1 MSIMPLEK
9 LDKARLGLIL
19 DCHGPEKVIDMLAS
33 LLFHAAAKA
42 LEGGDYEGSTRLDR
56 ISRYLEDMEVHLE
69 NEDSGQ
75 EWPEAAE
82 RFEDSAKYRADMIAA
97 GRGKLVR

>member
-1 MSIMPLEK
+1 MPLEK

-19 DCHGPEKVIDMLAS
+19 DCHGPEKVIDMLAI

-42 LEGGDYEGSTRLDR
+42 LERGDYEGSTRFDR
-56 ISRYLEDMEVHLE
+56 ISRDLEDMEVRLD

-75 EWPEAAE
+75 EWPSDAE

-97 GRGKLVR
+97 GRGRLVR

>member
-1 MSIMPLEK
+1 MSMMPLEK

-42 LEGGDYEGSTRLDR
+42 LERGNCEHSTRLDR
-56 ISRYLEDMEVHLE
+56 ISRYLEDMEAHLE

-75 EWPEAAE
+75 EWPSDAE
-82 RFEDSAKYRADMIAA
+82 RFEDSPRYRADMLDA
-97 GRGKLVR
+97 GRGRLLR